1 MRKAG
6 YIDTHSHFQLAF
18 GTALG
23 DAQQA
28 AAEAAGI
35 ECIVLCPGDAAGFEL
50 AKRAAHA
57 WGYVYML
64 GIHPLAVPDVAP
76 GDLAL
81 LRRVAAE
88 AMDDPRFIGIGEV
101 GLDGFEPGIDQ
112 KKAEDVFVEC
122 LKIARDLDLPLSIH
136 ARKSI
141 SRLLACFRR
150 AAPAGGVVHAFNGSD
165 AERDALLKHGL
176 KLGFGGAC
184 TYDGSKRIRRHLAEL
199 PDDAWVIETDAP
211 DMPSSSRRDRHAAG
225 GCSLQTEPV
234 DLLETAAAASA
245 LRGISLGAVASTT
258 RANAIAAFPRLARA
272 LELN

>member
-1 MRKAG
+1 MRRPG
-6 YIDTHSHFQLAF
+6 YIDTHSHFQLAL

-28 AAEAAGI
+28 AADAAGI
-35 ECIVLCPGDAAGFEL
+35 ECIVLCPGDVAGFEL
-50 AKRAAHA
+50 AKAAAHA

-64 GIHPLAVPDVAP
+64 GIHPLAASGAER

-81 LRRVAAE
+81 LRRAAVS

-122 LKIARDLDLPLSIH
+122 LRIARDLDLPLSIH

-150 AAPAGGVVHAFNGSD
+150 AAPPGGVVHAFNGSD
-165 AERDALLKHGL
+165 AERDALLQRGL

-184 TYDGSKRIRRHLAEL
+184 TYEGSKRIRRHLAEL
-199 PDDAWVIETDAP
+199 PDEAWVIETDAP
-211 DMPSSSRRDRHAAG
+211 DMPSSGRRDRHAAG
-225 GCSLQTEPV
+225 CCSLKTEPA
-234 DLLETAAAASA
+234 DLLETAAAAAA
-245 LRGISLGAVASTT
+245 LRGISLDEVASQT
-258 RANAIAAFPRLARA
+258 RANAIAAFPRLASA
-272 LELN
+272 LALV